1 MQNLGELLK
10 DKRERLGTL
19 RAAAR
24 ALKVATG
31 TYEAWENGW
40 RKPRGVNEFEKL
52 ETFLGVDRA
61 HTLFWSGLISKDAAE
76 RMVGTQAKGVYVS
89 SHRSMVPA
97 A

>member
-10 DKRERLGTL
+10 AEKDRLGSL
-19 RAAAR
+19 RAASK

-40 RKPRGVNEFEKL
+40 RKPRGVKEFEKL
-52 ETFLGVDRA
+52 EAFLGVDRA
-61 HTLFWSGLISKDAAE
+61 HTLFWGGLISEEAAE
-76 RMVGTQAKGVYVS
+76 RMIGSEAMGLYLS
-89 SHRSMVPA
+89 SPVPVA